1 MEEDYINPFDKKERK
16 KRTKQFRYK
25 DVFDKPAH
33 PNKKITI
40 VKSKIKKD

>member
-25 DVFDKPAH
+25 DVFDKPVH
-33 PNKKITI
+33 PNKKITV
-40 VKSKIKKD
+40 VKSNIKRD

>member
-1 MEEDYINPFDKKERK
+1 MEEEFINPFDKKERK
-16 KRTKQFRYK
+16 KRTKVYKYK

-40 VKSKIKKD
+40 VKSKLKDH

>member
-25 DVFDKPAH
+25 DVFDKPTH

-40 VKSKIKKD
+40 VKSKIKRD